1 MKKPSF
7 LVSLTTND
15 NDYQQEQAESAKKAA
30 RQCNADVEIIH
41 ADNDAINQSQQLLK
55 VIQSSTAP
63 RPDAIILEPV
73 GGTALPH
80 VARAAV
86 AAGIGWVV
94 LNREAE
100 YLNELRASSKLPIFE
115 IGSDHMEIGRIQGRQ
130 FAALLP
136 AGGAVLY
143 IQGPSDSSAA
153 KQRTQGVSETKPE
166 NIQLSMLKAQ
176 WTESSAYR
184 AVSSWLRLS
193 TSLKAQINL
202 IAAQDDSMAMGAR
215 KAFQDQALG
224 ADQQRFVRLPYTG
237 CDGVPKTGQ
246 AWVRSGL
253 LAATVVVPPNA
264 GLAVE
269 MLVKAIQ
276 TGTQP
281 SAQTL
286 TKPASFPAIESLAPA
301 TAKVSKQV
309 F

>member
-1 MKKPSF
+1 MKKLSF

-15 NDYQQEQAESAKKAA
+15 NDYQVEQSEAAKKAA
-30 RQCNADVEIIH
+30 RQLGADIEIIH

-55 VIQSSTAP
+55 VIQSSAVP
-63 RPDAIILEPV
+63 LPDAVILEPV

-86 AAGIGWVV
+86 AVGVGWVV

-100 YLNELRASSKLPIFE
+100 YMNELRASTKLPVFE
-115 IGSDHMEIGRIQGRQ
+115 IGSDHIEIGRIQGRQ

-136 AGGAVLY
+136 AGGSVLY

-153 KQRTQGVSETKPE
+153 KQRTQGVSDTKPE

-176 WTESSAYR
+176 WTEASAYR

-193 TSLKAQINL
+193 TAQKAQINL
-202 IAAQDDSMAMGAR
+202 IGAQDDSMAIGAR

-224 ADQQRFVRLPYTG
+224 SDQQRWQSLPYTG
-237 CDGVPKTGQ
+237 CDGLPKTGQ

-269 MLVKAIQ
+269 MLVKALQ
-276 TGTQP
+276 TGIQP
-281 SAQTL
+281 AAQTL
-286 TKPASFPAIESLAPA
+286 TKPTSFPALETLAPA
-301 TAKVSKQV
+301 AAKASKQV

>member
-1 MKKPSF
+1 MKKPSI

-15 NDYQQEQAESAKKAA
+15 NDYQIEQAEAAKKAA
-30 RQCNADVEIIH
+30 RQFSADVEVIH

-55 VIQSSTAP
+55 VIQSSTTP
-63 RPDAIILEPV
+63 RPDAIVMEPV

-86 AAGIGWVV
+86 AVGIGWVV

-100 YLNELRASSKLPIFE
+100 YMAELRASSKVPIFE
-115 IGSDHMEIGRIQGRQ
+115 IGSDHLEIGRIQGRQ

-136 AGGAVLY
+136 GGGAALY

-153 KQRTQGVSETKPE
+153 KQRTQGVSDTKPE

-176 WTESSAYR
+176 WTENSAYR

-193 TSLKAQINL
+193 TSQKAQINL
-202 IAAQDDSMAMGAR
+202 IGAQDDSMAMGAR
-215 KAFQDQALG
+215 KAFQDQG
-224 ADQQRFVRLPYTG
+224 MGSEQQRWLSLPYTG
-237 CDGVPKTGQ
+237 CDGLPKTGQ

-269 MLVKAIQ
+269 MLVKALQ

-281 SAQTL
+281 PTQTL
-286 TKPASFPAIESLAPA
+286 TKPSSFPAIETLSAA
-301 TAKVSKQV
+301 KTAKQA

>member
-1 MKKPSF
+1 MKKLSF

-15 NDYQQEQAESAKKAA
+15 NDYQQEQAEAAKKSA
-30 RQCNADVEIIH
+30 RQVSADIEIIH

-55 VIQSSTAP
+55 VIQSSAVP

-100 YLNELRASSKLPIFE
+100 YMNELRATSKLPVFE

-136 AGGAVLY
+136 TGGSVLY

-176 WTESSAYR
+176 WTETSAYR
-184 AVSSWLRLS
+184 TVVSWLRLS
-193 TSLKAQINL
+193 TSQKAQINL

-224 ADQQRFVRLPYTG
+224 ADQQRFLSLPYTG

-269 MLVKAIQ
+269 MLVKAFQ
-276 TGTQP
+276 TGIQP
-281 SAQTL
+281 VTQTL
-286 TKPASFPAIESLAPA
+286 TKPTSFPAIESLAPA
-301 TAKVSKQV
+301 VAKASKHV

>member
-15 NDYQQEQAESAKKAA
+15 NDYQQEQAEAAKKAA
-30 RQCNADVEIIH
+30 RQFNADIEIIH

-55 VIQSSTAP
+55 VIQSSAVP
-63 RPDAIILEPV
+63 RPDAIVLEPV

-100 YLNELRASSKLPIFE
+100 YMNELRATSKLPIFE
-115 IGSDHMEIGRIQGRQ
+115 IGSDHTEIGRIQGRQ

-136 AGGAVLY
+136 HGGAVLY

-176 WTESSAYR
+176 WTETSAYR

-193 TSLKAQINL
+193 TSQKAHINL
-202 IAAQDDSMAMGAR
+202 IGAQDDSMAVGAR

-224 ADQQRFVRLPYTG
+224 ADQQRFLSLPYTG
-237 CDGVPKTGQ
+237 CDGLPKTGQ

-264 GLAVE
+264 GLAIE

-276 TGTQP
+276 IGSQP
-281 SAQTL
+281 AAQTL
-286 TKPASFPAIESLAPA
+286 TKPTSFPAIEALSPA
-301 TAKVSKQV
+301 AKASKQV